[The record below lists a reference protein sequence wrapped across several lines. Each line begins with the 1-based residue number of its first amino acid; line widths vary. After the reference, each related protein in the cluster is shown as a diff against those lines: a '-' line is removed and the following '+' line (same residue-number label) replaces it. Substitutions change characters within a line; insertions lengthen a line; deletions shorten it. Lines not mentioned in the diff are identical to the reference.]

1 MVALPKLNNKK
12 SDPKKAAAK
21 SPWPWLV
28 TGLDNITQ
36 EWGEDHGY
44 GREVGVDMGLVMGT
58 PITSLTSGTI
68 LGSGYYRGGGVVS
81 VKSRINGKTT
91 SLYYQHLDEI
101 AGGITPGAVVA
112 PGQLIGWSGGQ
123 NAGGHHPAS
132 KDTSSGPHIEVGFNA
147 PYGAKSLWHPL
158 GPNYDPLP
166 WLRSMAGKT
175 SAGPSGAAG
184 QLNQQARGHIP
195 GFIQVCIALDQI
207 EQFKP
212 WSPPAPNGQG
222 LSNPIVGALLGGG
235 AEDLAKLNPSSQ
247 IAVAVGGVGDTLSYW
262 VGWVAGNSMAAFVRG
277 LIVLIG
283 VVCLLLV
290 LAHLINGISQ
300 VVVLPGTPLQN
311 PGSLTFGTGV
321 GFKPTSGRVNI
332 PLP

>member
-1 MVALPKLNNKK
+1 MVALPKLSKKK

-81 VKSRINGKTT
+81 VKSRIGGKTT

-195 GFIQVCIALDQI
+195 GFIQVCIALDQV
-207 EQFKP
+207 EQFKGWQP
-212 WSPPAPNGQG
+212 PPPPAQLAVNGPQDVGNAVQNLGSNFGWNGQV
-222 LSNPIVGALLGGG
+222 IQYAL
-235 AEDLAKLNPSSQ
+235 
-247 IAVAVGGVGDTLSYW
+247 GDFLP
-262 VGWVAGNSMAAFVRG
+262 GNLMAAFVRG

-283 VVCLLLV
+283 VVCILLV
-290 LAHLINGISQ
+290 LAHLINGVSQ
-300 VVVLPGTPLQN
+300 VVVLPGTPLQT
-311 PGSLTFGTGV
+311 PGQLTFGTGV
-321 GFKPTSGRVNI
+321 GFKPTAGRLNI

>member
-1 MVALPKLNNKK
+1 MVALPKLSKNKSAPPPEK
-12 SDPKKAAAK
+12 RHST

-28 TGLDNITQ
+28 NALGDPSNPTQ
-36 EWGEDHGY
+36 GWGEDHGY
-44 GREVGVDMGLVMGT
+44 GREVGVDLGMVMGT
-58 PITSLTSGTI
+58 PITSLTTGTI

-166 WLRSMAGKT
+166 WLRSMAGK
-175 SAGPSGAAG
+175 SSSGLHPSTAVG

-195 GFIQVCIALDQI
+195 GFIQVCIALDQV
-207 EQFKP
+207 EQFQP
-212 WSPPAPNGQG
+212 YTPPTPQLDG
-222 LSNPIVGALLGGG
+222 NPLDNIGANVGNVGATIGYT
-235 AEDLAKLNPSSQ
+235 A
-247 IAVAVGGVGDTLSYW
+247 
-262 VGWVAGNSMAAFVRG
+262 GWLAGNAMAAFVRG
-277 LIVLIG
+277 LIILVG

-290 LAHLINGISQ
+290 LAHVVNGISQ
-300 VVVLPGTPLQN
+300 VVVLPGTPLQT
-311 PGSLTFGTGV
+311 PGQLTFGTGI
-321 GFKPTSGRVNI
+321 GARPQGGRLNI